1 MMFCPTSEAQGR
13 GRNNGGGNN
22 GGGSAPRTENRS
34 SNSGNS
40 NRGNSN
46 RGNSASRPSMSSN
59 RGNNNN
65 SNRNGVMPGNNN
77 NRGNVAPA
85 TGGNRPGGNMG
96 IGNARPGNG
105 GWNSRNNAGHGMA
118 ARPGGGGAPRNFGHS
133 APMRPYMP
141 AHRTWYRPTPPPR
154 FRPYRGCPSFGT
166 ILGITLGSALDYT
179 LDRLLGAG
187 YNVLGYAADAIYLS
201 NVSMFNYRWPNATMY
216 YNDGALHGSE
226 FTYSTLGYDRSRYTL
241 IYNDLV
247 RQYGS
252 PVSVQNNGSN
262 DISATWWGYDNR
274 YVTLSYYSDYAQ
286 DGSLRY
292 YTTLSFGN

>member
-1 MMFCPTSEAQGR
+1 MMMCPTSIAQGR
-13 GRNNGGGNN
+13 GRNNGGNSSSANSTSRVENRTNN
-22 GGGSAPRTENRS
+22 NNNRS
-34 SNSGNS
+34 SNRPAGNMNVNRS
-40 NRGNSN
+40 NSK
-46 RGNSASRPSMSSN
+46 
-59 RGNNNN
+59 
-65 SNRNGVMPGNNN
+65 NN
-77 NRGNVAPA
+77 NRPNVA
-85 TGGNRPGGNMG
+85 TGNNRPGGNMG
-96 IGNARPGNG
+96 VGSPRPGNG
-105 GWNSRNNAGHGMA
+105 GWNTHNNGGL
-118 ARPGGGGAPRNFGHS
+118 RPGNVGGQRNFGHA
-133 APMRPYMP
+133 APMRPHMP
-141 AHRTWYRPTPPPR
+141 AHRTWYRPTPPPN

-216 YNDGALHGSE
+216 YNDGALRGSE

-252 PVSVQNNGSN
+252 PLSVQNNGNSN
-262 DISATWWGYDNR
+262 ISATWWGMDNR
-274 YVTLSYYSDYAQ
+274 YVTLSYYSDYAY